1 MGLSL
6 SGALTLCTASITT
19 LRGFIPTLALMW
31 RHYSCKTPHFA
42 ATFTSCGTA
51 TIQKPAPFHMPVV
64 IYAVLLLTSTFMFLS
79 HPMWQIL
86 RLLYRDIFYKNKKP
100 EKFPY
105 NDCPEHVEK
114 AHKTNKKQDFKKIN
128 K

>member
-1 MGLSL
+1 ML
-6 SGALTLCTASITT
+6 
-19 LRGFIPTLALMW
+19 
-31 RHYSCKTPHFA
+31 
-42 ATFTSCGTA
+42 
-51 TIQKPAPFHMPVV
+51 VV
-64 IYAVLLLTSTFMFLS
+64 ISAAVCPTPTFMSPSYPL
-79 HPMWQIL
+79 WQIL